1 VYNPTISHFFNPNS
15 STSGPPEPS
24 EPRPPGVLGC
34 GFICPGDVAFRDAGA
49 PSNGVFWIYLAS
61 GRHPKTIKKRWKIT
75 IFNGK
80 IKNFHGKIV
89 GMMDD
94 HGENSG

>member
-1 VYNPTISHFFNPNS
+1 
-15 STSGPPEPS
+15 
-24 EPRPPGVLGC
+24 
-34 GFICPGDVAFRDAGA
+34 
-49 PSNGVFWIYLAS
+49 VFWIYLAS

-80 IKNFHGKIV
+80 IKNFQGKIV